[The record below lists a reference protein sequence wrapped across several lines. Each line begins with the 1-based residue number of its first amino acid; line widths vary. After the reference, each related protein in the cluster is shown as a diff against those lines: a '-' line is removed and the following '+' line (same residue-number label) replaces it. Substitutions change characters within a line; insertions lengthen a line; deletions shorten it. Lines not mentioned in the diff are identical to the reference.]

1 MLDATVR
8 NDADINEVELLQQVA
23 SGNRAAFK
31 ILYDIH
37 SANVYKLTVRL
48 LGNPDDAAEI
58 TQDIFLSLW
67 KNAGRI
73 RGDSK
78 LSTWLYRVAV
88 NKAINFRKRGGVFT
102 QLKQILSLG
111 DEDDSLVE
119 QLPAAE
125 TARPDRQ
132 WEARQAEVKLA
143 DLLAGLPQRQREI
156 YLQHKLEGLS
166 YKEIAEEMKISL
178 GSVESV
184 MHRAKENLQKIMV
197 KRLKK
202 KSK

>member
-1 MLDATVR
+1 MR
-8 NDADINEVELLQQVA
+8 NDADKNEVELLQQVA

-31 ILYDIH
+31 ILYDVH
-37 SANVYKLTVRL
+37 SVGIYKLAVRL
-48 LGNPDDAAEI
+48 LGNTDDGAEI

-102 QLKQILSLG
+102 QLKQILSSDDL
-111 DEDDSLVE
+111 DDSLIE

-125 TARPDRQ
+125 SSRPDRQ
-132 WEARQAEVKLA
+132 WEARHAETQLA
-143 DLLAGLPQRQREI
+143 DLLAELPQRQREI
-156 YLQHKLEGLS
+156 YLLHKLEGLS

-197 KRLKK
+197 KKLKK
-202 KSK
+202 KGK